1 MITHDEH
8 KINVLWVVN
17 VSTAEAS
24 ELFNKKKTP
33 FGGWIQSLSESIST
47 SSLLNITIAFPDD
60 LSKKIQKVKGKKIEY
75 YTFPVVKKVGKE
87 KNMYLKKIV
96 DCVKPDIVHIF
107 GTEYYHSY
115 EMLRICKDSNVEVLL
130 SIQGLVSII
139 ARHYFSSLPLNVIKG
154 LTFRELIKQDNIVK
168 QRKKFEHIGLME
180 REIIKNIKYVTRRTT
195 FDKACISQINRDA
208 IYYHCGENLRD
219 IFYENKWDFSKCE
232 PHSIF
237 LSQGSYPIKGL
248 HFMLEALAILK
259 SEFIDCKLYISGVDI
274 VSSKSFIDK
283 IKATSYSKYLRGL
296 IEKFSLQDS
305 VIFTGILNEKEMCE
319 RYIKSNVFVCSS
331 LIENSPNSLCEAM
344 MLGVPSVATNVG
356 GISDLLEHNKE
367 GYLYHSEAPY
377 MLAYYVSDIFKNT
390 KRAEEFSYNARKK
403 AMLLNGKESNSR
415 TMINIYKDIFEKGK
429 KNI

>member
-87 KNMYLKKIV
+87 KNMYLKKIA

-154 LTFRELIKQDNIVK
+154 LTFRELIKQDNNSVTEPVIVDINHGQDFIVFYEVDGNQK
-168 QRKKFEHIGLME
+168 CIPFFTNSGMFGLKNATVYE
-180 REIIKNIKYVTRRTT
+180 RVRMFRI
-195 FDKACISQINRDA
+195 ISQHI
-208 IYYHCGENLRD
+208 
-219 IFYENKWDFSKCE
+219 
-232 PHSIF
+232 
-237 LSQGSYPIKGL
+237 Q
-248 HFMLEALAILK
+248 
-259 SEFIDCKLYISGVDI
+259 
-274 VSSKSFIDK
+274 
-283 IKATSYSKYLRGL
+283 
-296 IEKFSLQDS
+296 
-305 VIFTGILNEKEMCE
+305 
-319 RYIKSNVFVCSS
+319 
-331 LIENSPNSLCEAM
+331 
-344 MLGVPSVATNVG
+344 
-356 GISDLLEHNKE
+356 
-367 GYLYHSEAPY
+367 
-377 MLAYYVSDIFKNT
+377 
-390 KRAEEFSYNARKK
+390 
-403 AMLLNGKESNSR
+403 
-415 TMINIYKDIFEKGK
+415 
-429 KNI
+429 